1 VPRISAARAN
11 AQRERILD
19 AALTCF
25 AREGFHAATMQDI
38 VTESGLSPGAIYGYF
53 KGKTEVV
60 MRATFKALGDG
71 KQVVGF
77 FSLTVGQVQPED
89 ATVRLLKGQPADRP
103 VPVVI
108 LARLAVD
115 RAHQG
120 KDLGRSLLQEAMLR
134 FNDLAEHAGVR
145 ALAAHA
151 LDEQAKA
158 FYLRFGFDESPTDPL
173 HLILLAKDL
182 NRFLD
187 QAGGREGP

>member
-1 VPRISAARAN
+1 VAYSRP
-11 AQRERILD
+11 EPLGGKHV
-19 AALTCF
+19 L
-25 AREGFHAATMQDI
+25 EGFDCGEESLNTWLHRYSRHAEAADTARTF
-38 VTESGLSPGAIYGYF
+38 VTTS
-53 KGKTEVV
+53 
-60 MRATFKALGDG
+60 DG

-77 FSLTVGQVQPED
+77 FSLTLGQVQPED

-134 FNDLAEHAGVR
+134 FNDLAKHAGVR